1 MKKQDKKPKRNLH
14 TIVVDALGNY
24 SYPIFITKVFKKDVA
39 DKVCKDFC
47 EEYYPS
53 EPTTADEFNSDYLE
67 EAPYDTLQEAA
78 DDMQEQTDI
87 HYSRKEIK
95 GSRDGYWR
103 SKSWKNYVMV

>member
-24 SYPIFITKVFKKDVA
+24 SYPLFMTKIFKKDVA

-53 EPTTADEFNSDYLE
+53 EPTTADEFNADYIE
-67 EAPYDTLQEAA
+67 EATYDTLQEAA

-87 HYSRKEIK
+87 HYARKEIK
-95 GSRDGYWR
+95 GSRDGYWELKQ
-103 SKSWKNYVMV
+103 SEI

>member
-1 MKKQDKKPKRNLH
+1 MRLFASILERITKMKEQDKKPKRNLH

-24 SYPIFITKVFKKDVA
+24 SYPLFMTKIFKKDVA

-53 EPTTADEFNSDYLE
+53 ESTTADEFNEEYLQ
-67 EAPYDTLQEAA
+67 DAA
-78 DDMQEQTDI
+78 DDTQKQTDI

-95 GSRDGYWR
+95 GSRDGYWEL
-103 SKSWKNYVMV
+103 KQ

>member
-24 SYPIFITKVFKKDVA
+24 SYPIFITKIFKKDIA

-53 EPTTADEFNSDYLE
+53 EPTTADEFNEEYLQ
-67 EAPYDTLQEAA
+67 EAQEAA

-87 HYSRKEIK
+87 HYARKEVK
-95 GSRDGYWR
+95 GSRDGYWEL
-103 SKSWKNYVMV
+103 KS